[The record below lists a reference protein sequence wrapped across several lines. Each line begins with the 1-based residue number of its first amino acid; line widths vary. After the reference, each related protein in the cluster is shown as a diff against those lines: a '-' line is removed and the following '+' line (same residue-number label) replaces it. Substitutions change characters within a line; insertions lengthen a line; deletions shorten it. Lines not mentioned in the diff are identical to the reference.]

1 MLSEYEKSQLIDV
14 DVDFFLVLCNKKQGA
29 TKCVNNGKSCYLIK
43 HATYVRLKQGIQRNQ
58 LHSETH

>member
-29 TKCVNNGKSCYLIK
+29 TKCVNNGQSCYLMK
-43 HATYVRLKQGIQRNQ
+43 
-58 LHSETH
+58 THHICAVKTSVHN

>member
-14 DVDFFLVLCNKKQGA
+14 DVDFFLVLCNKKQEA
-29 TKCVNNGKSCYLIK
+29 RKCVNNGKSCYLIK
-43 HATYVRLKQGIQRNQ
+43 HATDVRLKQGIQRNQ